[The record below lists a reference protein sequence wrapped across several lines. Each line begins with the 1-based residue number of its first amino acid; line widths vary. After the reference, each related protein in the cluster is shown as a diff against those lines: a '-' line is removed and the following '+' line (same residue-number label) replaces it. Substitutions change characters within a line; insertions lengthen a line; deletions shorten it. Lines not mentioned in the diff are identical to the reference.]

1 MSDNK
6 KTTRAPV
13 VVILGHVDHGKTT
26 LLDYIRKSNVAQ
38 KEVGGITQSIGASEV
53 VTKEGKE
60 ITFIDTPGHAAFSN
74 MRSRGAKVS
83 DIAILVVASDD
94 GVKPQTKEALEF
106 ILQNK
111 IPFIVAATKSD
122 LQTSSIDKVKTDLEK
137 EGVLLE
143 GRGGDV
149 PVIGVSG
156 KTGEGV
162 ENLLEMISLISEL
175 NSISGD
181 RDGKFE
187 GIVIESGKDK
197 RGHFATIIVKS
208 GSLQKGDEVVTDTE
222 SCKVRAIYNYLG
234 KDINQITPGKAG
246 QVIGFSKI
254 PAVGS
259 TVWHKNSFVAV
270 PVIAKPVPL
279 LKKVQE
285 DEIALFL
292 KAKNAGSLE
301 AVLANLPQK
310 ALVLA
315 SGVGDVSESDV
326 LLAKSLNSSIFCF
339 EVRISSSVKK
349 LAESES
355 VYIESFDLIY
365 KLFERVEELLEKG
378 KVRIIGKANII
389 ASFPYENK
397 KVAGCRIIQGKIS
410 VNDKCKL
417 IRNDKEMGTVKIV
430 TIRKGKTEVRE
441 TAQGEE
447 CGILFFPQLE
457 FTIGDVLL
465 SVAEK

>member
-143 GRGGDV
+143 GRGGDI

-162 ENLLEMISLISEL
+162 EN
-175 NSISGD
+175 
-181 RDGKFE
+181 
-187 GIVIESGKDK
+187 
-197 RGHFATIIVKS
+197 
-208 GSLQKGDEVVTDTE
+208 
-222 SCKVRAIYNYLG
+222 
-234 KDINQITPGKAG
+234 
-246 QVIGFSKI
+246 
-254 PAVGS
+254 
-259 TVWHKNSFVAV
+259 
-270 PVIAKPVPL
+270 
-279 LKKVQE
+279 
-285 DEIALFL
+285 
-292 KAKNAGSLE
+292 
-301 AVLANLPQK
+301 
-310 ALVLA
+310 
-315 SGVGDVSESDV
+315 
-326 LLAKSLNSSIFCF
+326 
-339 EVRISSSVKK
+339 
-349 LAESES
+349 
-355 VYIESFDLIY
+355 
-365 KLFERVEELLEKG
+365 
-378 KVRIIGKANII
+378 
-389 ASFPYENK
+389 
-397 KVAGCRIIQGKIS
+397 
-410 VNDKCKL
+410 
-417 IRNDKEMGTVKIV
+417 
-430 TIRKGKTEVRE
+430 
-441 TAQGEE
+441 
-447 CGILFFPQLE
+447 
-457 FTIGDVLL
+457 
-465 SVAEK
+465 